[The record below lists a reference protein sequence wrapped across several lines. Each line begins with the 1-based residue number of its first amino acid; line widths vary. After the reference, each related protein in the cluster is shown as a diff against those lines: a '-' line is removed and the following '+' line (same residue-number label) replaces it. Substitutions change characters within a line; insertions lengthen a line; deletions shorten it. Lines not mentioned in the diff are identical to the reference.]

1 MAIPT
6 SRIEGGSDAVQ
17 AMVFSYYHR
26 LSKRQQLIYQRSD
39 AVSVVVLPESA
50 GLHADTARLVQAL
63 EQEERAAIETACQ
76 RIADGIT
83 ARLEVT
89 PLRIKVLA
97 RRPKLQGGELHGIYE
112 RMETG
117 RAVIKLWMRTV
128 ERRQVVAFRTFF
140 RTLIHELCHHLDYEW
155 LKLAD
160 SLHTEGFYKRESS
173 LMRQLTEAHEA
184 LTQKTK

>member
-1 MAIPT
+1 
-6 SRIEGGSDAVQ
+6 
-17 AMVFSYYHR
+17 MVFSYYHR
-26 LSKRQQLIYQRSD
+26 LSKRQQQIYQRSD
-39 AVSVVVLPESA
+39 AVSVVALPDGA
-50 GLHADTARLVQAL
+50 GLHVDTAMLAQVL
-63 EQEERAAIETACQ
+63 EQEERAAIEAACQ

-83 ARLEVT
+83 ARLEVA

-112 RMETG
+112 RPETG

-128 ERRQVVAFRTFF
+128 ERRQIVAFRTFF

-173 LMRQLTEAHEA
+173 LVRQLTEAHEA
-184 LTQKTK
+184 STPRPRMAPVQKTKR